1 MHAHVLFL
9 FLSFVGG
16 VERRGRAPIAIS
28 NVIMIVNGTHH
39 PLASN

>member
-16 VERRGRAPIAIS
+16 ERRRGRAPIAIS
-28 NVIMIVNGTHH
+28 NVIMKVRVPHH